1 MDIQLK
7 TGCFDDAAL
16 VRRVVFM
23 DEQGYENEFDAI
35 DEDPNC
41 IHVTLYVDGE
51 LAGCSRVF
59 PEELERAADAEAPV
73 SPACDL
79 DEGVA
84 AGRPTL
90 WGAWPCCRTCA
101 VAVWRARLSRPV
113 MRVHAMP
120 ALFIVACAGIRAATL
135 CQGGLHAN
143 CPGRLRRRGPAPCL
157 DGQAR
162 RWQIGTLLFCRQ
174 LGTLLG
180 NWRIGA
186 LGHTVFRYR
195 VYICALMGYKI

>member
-41 IHVTLYVDGE
+41 IHVTLYVGGE

-84 AGRPTL
+84 AGETYIMGRV
-90 WGAWPCCRTCA
+90 PCCRACA

-113 MRVHAMP
+113 IRARVMP
-120 ALFIVACAGIRAATL
+120 APSSLSCMLRNTCCRSMPRRATRRLPRWTTKTRASL
-135 CQGGLHAN
+135 M
-143 CPGRLRRRGPAPCL
+143 PGWPSA
-157 DGQAR
+157 
-162 RWQIGTLLFCRQ
+162 
-174 LGTLLG
+174 
-180 NWRIGA
+180 
-186 LGHTVFRYR
+186 
-195 VYICALMGYKI
+195 

>member
-59 PEELERAADAEAPV
+59 PEELERVADAEAPV
-73 SPACDL
+73 LPACDMGCGGGDL
-79 DEGVA
+79 HYGARRSA
-84 AGRPTL
+84 AGY
-90 WGAWPCCRTCA
+90 AS
-101 VAVWRARLSRPV
+101 SR
-113 MRVHAMP
+113 
-120 ALFIVACAGIRAATL
+120 IGECD
-135 CQGGLHAN
+135 
-143 CPGRLRRRGPAPCL
+143 RRG
-157 DGQAR
+157 Q
-162 RWQIGTLLFCRQ
+162 
-174 LGTLLG
+174 
-180 NWRIGA
+180 
-186 LGHTVFRYR
+186 
-195 VYICALMGYKI
+195 

>member
-41 IHVTLYVDGE
+41 IHVTLYVDDE

-59 PEELERAADAEAPV
+59 PEELERVADAEAPV
-73 SPACDL
+73 LPACDM

-84 AGRPTL
+84 AGETYIMGR
-90 WGAWPCCRTCA
+90 
-101 VAVWRARLSRPV
+101 VAVLPSYASSRSGEQD
-113 MRVHAMP
+113 
-120 ALFIVACAGIRAATL
+120 C
-135 CQGGLHAN
+135 
-143 CPGRLRRRGPAPCL
+143 RG
-157 DGQAR
+157 Q
-162 RWQIGTLLFCRQ
+162 
-174 LGTLLG
+174 
-180 NWRIGA
+180 
-186 LGHTVFRYR
+186 
-195 VYICALMGYKI
+195 

>member
-84 AGRPTL
+84 AGETYIMGR
-90 WGAWPCCRTCA
+90 
-101 VAVWRARLSRPV
+101 VAVLPS
-113 MRVHAMP
+113 M
-120 ALFIVACAGIRAATL
+120 
-135 CQGGLHAN
+135 
-143 CPGRLRRRGPAPCL
+143 RRRGLASKIVEASDTCARDAGAKLIKLHAQEYVLPLYAKAGYTQIAPV
-157 DGQAR
+157 DYEDEG
-162 RWQIGTLLFCRQ
+162 
-174 LGTLLG
+174 
-180 NWRIGA
+180 
-186 LGHTVFRYR
+186 
-195 VYICALMGYKI
+195 

>member
-59 PEELERAADAEAPV
+59 PEELERVADAEAPV
-73 SPACDL
+73 LLVCDM

-84 AGRPTL
+84 AGETYIMGR
-90 WGAWPCCRTCA
+90 
-101 VAVWRARLSRPV
+101 VAVLPSMRRRGLASKMSRPV
-113 MRVHAMP
+113 MPPRVMP
-120 ALFIVACAGIRAATL
+120 APSLLSCM
-135 CQGGLHAN
+135 
-143 CPGRLRRRGPAPCL
+143 RRNTC
-157 DGQAR
+157 
-162 RWQIGTLLFCRQ
+162 CRS
-174 LGTLLG
+174 
-180 NWRIGA
+180 
-186 LGHTVFRYR
+186 
-195 VYICALMGYKI
+195 M

>member
-84 AGRPTL
+84 AGETYIMGR
-90 WGAWPCCRTCA
+90 
-101 VAVWRARLSRPV
+101 VAVLPAMRSRGLASKIVEASDTAARDDGVLPLYAKAGYTQIAPV
-113 MRVHAMP
+113 DYEDEGQPHAWMAKRVE
-120 ALFIVACAGIRAATL
+120 
-135 CQGGLHAN
+135 GG
-143 CPGRLRRRGPAPCL
+143 R
-157 DGQAR
+157 
-162 RWQIGTLLFCRQ
+162 
-174 LGTLLG
+174 
-180 NWRIGA
+180 
-186 LGHTVFRYR
+186 
-195 VYICALMGYKI
+195 

>member
-59 PEELERAADAEAPV
+59 PKSLSARLTQRLRCRRRATWTKA
-73 SPACDL
+73 SQR
-79 DEGVA
+79 
-84 AGRPTL
+84 GRPTL
-90 WGAWPCCRTCA
+90 
-101 VAVWRARLSRPV
+101 
-113 MRVHAMP
+113 
-120 ALFIVACAGIRAATL
+120 
-135 CQGGLHAN
+135 
-143 CPGRLRRRGPAPCL
+143 
-157 DGQAR
+157 
-162 RWQIGTLLFCRQ
+162 
-174 LGTLLG
+174 
-180 NWRIGA
+180 
-186 LGHTVFRYR
+186 
-195 VYICALMGYKI
+195 

>member
-84 AGRPTL
+84 AGETYIMGR
-90 WGAWPCCRTCA
+90 
-101 VAVWRARLSRPV
+101 VAVLPS
-113 MRVHAMP
+113 M
-120 ALFIVACAGIRAATL
+120 
-135 CQGGLHAN
+135 
-143 CPGRLRRRGPAPCL
+143 RRRGLASKIVEASDTC
-157 DGQAR
+157 AR
-162 RWQIGTLLFCRQ
+162 DAGAKLIKRCMLRNTCSRSMSRRATRRLPRWTTKTRASPMSG
-174 LGTLLG
+174 
-180 NWRIGA
+180 WPSA
-186 LGHTVFRYR
+186 
-195 VYICALMGYKI
+195 

>member
-41 IHVTLYVDGE
+41 IHVTLYADGE

-73 SPACDL
+73 C
-79 DEGVA
+79 
-84 AGRPTL
+84 
-90 WGAWPCCRTCA
+90 
-101 VAVWRARLSRPV
+101 
-113 MRVHAMP
+113 
-120 ALFIVACAGIRAATL
+120 
-135 CQGGLHAN
+135 
-143 CPGRLRRRGPAPCL
+143 
-157 DGQAR
+157 
-162 RWQIGTLLFCRQ
+162 
-174 LGTLLG
+174 
-180 NWRIGA
+180 
-186 LGHTVFRYR
+186 
-195 VYICALMGYKI
+195 

>member
-41 IHVTLYVDGE
+41 VHVTLYVDGE

-84 AGRPTL
+84 AGETYIMGR
-90 WGAWPCCRTCA
+90 
-101 VAVWRARLSRPV
+101 VAVLPS
-113 MRVHAMP
+113 MRGRGLAS
-120 ALFIVACAGIRAATL
+120 AIVEASDACARDAGAKLIK
-135 CQGGLHAN
+135 LHAQEYVL
-143 CPGRLRRRGPAPCL
+143 PLYAKAGYTQIAPVDYEDEGQPHVWMAKRVDGR
-157 DGQAR
+157 
-162 RWQIGTLLFCRQ
+162 
-174 LGTLLG
+174 
-180 NWRIGA
+180 
-186 LGHTVFRYR
+186 
-195 VYICALMGYKI
+195 

>member
-16 VRRVVFM
+16 VRRVIFM

-59 PEELERAADAEAPV
+59 PEELEHAADAEAPV

-79 DEGVA
+79 DEDVA
-84 AGRPTL
+84 AGETYIMGRVAVLPALSLLSCMRRNT
-90 WGAWPCCRTCA
+90 CCRSMQR
-101 VAVWRARLSRPV
+101 RATRKLPR
-113 MRVHAMP
+113 
-120 ALFIVACAGIRAATL
+120 
-135 CQGGLHAN
+135 
-143 CPGRLRRRGPAPCL
+143 
-157 DGQAR
+157 
-162 RWQIGTLLFCRQ
+162 
-174 LGTLLG
+174 
-180 NWRIGA
+180 
-186 LGHTVFRYR
+186 
-195 VYICALMGYKI
+195 

>member
-59 PEELERAADAEAPV
+59 PEELERVADAEAPV
-73 SPACDL
+73 LTACDM

-84 AGRPTL
+84 AGETYIMGR
-90 WGAWPCCRTCA
+90 
-101 VAVWRARLSRPV
+101 VAVLP
-113 MRVHAMP
+113 AM
-120 ALFIVACAGIRAATL
+120 
-135 CQGGLHAN
+135 
-143 CPGRLRRRGPAPCL
+143 RRRGLAGAIVEASASC
-157 DGQAR
+157 AR
-162 RWQIGTLLFCRQ
+162 DA
-174 LGTLLG
+174 
-180 NWRIGA
+180 GA
-186 LGHTVFRYR
+186 KLIKLHAQEYVLPLY
-195 VYICALMGYKI
+195 AKAGYT